1 MTNSINLIRGNNGA
15 NLASSPTI
23 TTLRS
28 PGSTT
33 ILVNTVT
40 GLPASFIAEMGT
52 PNITTG
58 LISNGVV
65 FKGHVVSSTVVI
77 DAIGTGYA
85 DAGSAVN
92 DIIVLKPTAEW
103 ANNIADTLDVS
114 HNDDGTLNDAA
125 IDDVKAGIAAST
137 DFRTQIRQS
146 SVASTA
152 TLTPDIDTANLYDV
166 TAQAAAI
173 TIANPTGT
181 PVNGD
186 IIIIRIKDNGTA
198 RAITYGANFENISGL
213 DSITTTVINKTSII
227 GAMWNSTTSKWQIV
241 SLSTG
246 A

>member
-1 MTNSINLIRGNNGA
+1 MTNSINLIRGNNGT
-15 NLASSPTI
+15 NLASSPTV
-23 TTLRS
+23 TTLRT

-33 ILVNTVT
+33 ILVNTIV
-40 GLPASFIAEMGT
+40 GIPANFIAEMGT
-52 PNITTG
+52 PSLETG
-58 LISNGVV
+58 LIANGVV
-65 FKGHVVSSTVVI
+65 FKGHVLSDTLII
-77 DAIGTGYA
+77 DSIGVGYT

-103 ANNIADTLDVS
+103 ANNIANTLEVS
-114 HNDDGTLNDAA
+114 HNDDGTLNNAA
-125 IDDVKAGIAAST
+125 VDDLKAGLEAAT

-146 SVASTA
+146 STISTA
-152 TLTPDIDTANLYDV
+152 TLTPNIDTANLYDV

-186 IIIIRIKDNGTA
+186 VIIVRIKDDGTA

-213 DSITTTVINKTSII
+213 DSITTTVANKTSII
-227 GAMWNSTTSKWQIV
+227 GSIWNSATSKWQIV

-246 A
+246 V